1 MIRFL
6 VKGIL
11 RDPSKSIIPIFVIS
25 IGVMVTVVVSGMVKG
40 ILSDIVNQ
48 NANLDTGHLKIM
60 TKPYADNK
68 DQLPNDLAILDLSIL
83 KESLELNYPNV
94 DWAPRIKFGGII
106 DVPDKNGETKI
117 QGPTIGLAYSILNKE
132 SKELKRLGIE
142 NSLIKGEIPKS
153 ENQILISDEFANK
166 LSLNPGDE
174 ITFFGSTMEG
184 SMVFEKVIMSGTIRF
199 GTPVLDKGSFIM
211 DLTYAQK
218 ILDMEDGAG
227 ELLGFLDKE
236 IYNPIKAEE
245 IKKDFN
251 KKNANNLD
259 EFAPIMLTL
268 RDQNDLAPTL
278 DLMDLITGIF
288 ILVFVLAMSLVL
300 WNTGL
305 MGGLRRYNEFGIRL
319 ALGESKPKVY
329 KFLLIESL
337 IIGSIGSF
345 IGTILGISFCYY
357 LQEVGLDF
365 SDELAGA
372 SIVMPSIMR
381 AHISVDLFFIGFVPG
396 LISMFLGTALSGRGI
411 FKRETAR
418 LFKELEV

>member
-1 MIRFL
+1 M
-6 VKGIL
+6 
-11 RDPSKSIIPIFVIS
+11 
-25 IGVMVTVVVSGMVKG
+25 
-40 ILSDIVNQ
+40 
-48 NANLDTGHLKIM
+48 
-60 TKPYADNK
+60 
-68 DQLPNDLAILDLSIL
+68 

-142 NSLIKGEIPKS
+142 NSLIKGEIPQF

-184 SMVFEKVIMSGTIRF
+184 SMVFEKVVMSGTIRF

-211 DLTYAQK
+211 DLAYAQK

-236 IYNPIKAEE
+236 IYNQIKAEE
-245 IKKDFN
+245 IKKEFN

-268 RDQNDLAPTL
+268 RDQNDLATTL

-329 KFLLIESL
+329 NFLLIESI
-337 IIGSIGSF
+337 IIGTIGSF
-345 IGTILGISFCYY
+345 IGTILGVSFCYY
-357 LQEVGLDF
+357 LQEVGFDF

-381 AHISVDLFFIGFVPG
+381 AHVSIDLFFIGFIPG
-396 LISMFLGTALSGRGI
+396 LVSMFFGTALSGRGI